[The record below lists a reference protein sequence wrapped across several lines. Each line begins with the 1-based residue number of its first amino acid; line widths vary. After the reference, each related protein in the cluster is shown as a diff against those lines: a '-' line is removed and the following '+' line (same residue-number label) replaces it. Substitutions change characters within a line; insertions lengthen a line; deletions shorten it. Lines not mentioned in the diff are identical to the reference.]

1 MPRVRY
7 IYDGSTGTETTAN
20 FSAGEET
27 AQDSV
32 DTANQTNY
40 KTYAMEAKTSMNE
53 NMRSLM
59 EVM

>member
-1 MPRVRY
+1 MTRVKY
-7 IYDGSTGTETTAN
+7 EYDGSTGAETTAN
-20 FSAGEET
+20 FSGAEET

-32 DTANQTNY
+32 DTANQANY
-40 KTYAMEAKTSMNE
+40 KTYAMEAKTSMND